1 MTRTKGST
9 IYLPKGTKCGIIK
22 NMEKRKRRKKA
33 SKTSGPVGRP
43 RSFDT
48 DRALDHALQV
58 FWRKGYEGASLSDL
72 TKAMEINRP
81 SLYAAFGDKET
92 LFRKALPAACVFAA
106 LKEPKARTAMA
117 RLLSATAELQT
128 CPSTPGCLTVHGA
141 LACGDTAAA
150 IRKELTLR
158 REQGEAAI
166 YQRLKQA
173 KSEGDLPPGSNPADL
188 ARYFATVIQ
197 GMAVQAAGGASRAE
211 LERVV
216 QTALRVWPK

>member
-1 MTRTKGST
+1 
-9 IYLPKGTKCGIIK
+9 
-22 NMEKRKRRKKA
+22 MEKRRSRKKA
-33 SKTSGPVGRP
+33 SKPVRPLGRP
-43 RSFDT
+43 RSFELDG
-48 DRALDHALQV
+48 ALDRALQV

-72 TKAMEINRP
+72 TKAMGVNKP
-81 SLYAAFGDKET
+81 SLYAAFGDKEA
-92 LFRKALPAACVFAA
+92 LFRKALDRYFEGPASCVFEA
-106 LKEPKARTAMA
+106 LKEPKARVAIE
-117 RLLSATAELQT
+117 RLLYGAAELQT

-141 LACGDTAAA
+141 LACGDTAGA
-150 IRKELTLR
+150 IRKELALR
-158 REQGEAAI
+158 REQGETAI

>member
-1 MTRTKGST
+1 MK
-9 IYLPKGTKCGIIK
+9 
-22 NMEKRKRRKKA
+22 KRRTVKKTA
-33 SKTSGPVGRP
+33 KPARPMGRP
-43 RSFDT
+43 RSFDL
-48 DRALDHALQV
+48 DRALDRALHV
-58 FWRKGYEGASLSDL
+58 FWCKGYEGASLSDL
-72 TKAMEINRP
+72 TKAMGVNKP

-92 LFRKALPAACVFAA
+92 LFRKALDRYFEGPAAYVFEA
-106 LKEPKARTAMA
+106 LKEPKARTAIA
-117 RLLSATAELQT
+117 RLLRAAAELQT

-141 LACGDTAAA
+141 LACGDTAGA

-158 REQGEAAI
+158 RKQGETAI
-166 YQRLKQA
+166 YQRLKQG